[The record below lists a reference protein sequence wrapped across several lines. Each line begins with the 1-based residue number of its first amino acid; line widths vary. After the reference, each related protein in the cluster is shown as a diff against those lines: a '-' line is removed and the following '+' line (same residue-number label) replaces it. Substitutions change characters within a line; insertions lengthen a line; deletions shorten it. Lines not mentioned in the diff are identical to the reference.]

1 MSKKKQ
7 TPDNNI
13 ITNRKAFHD
22 YFLEE
27 HFEAG
32 ISLQGW
38 EVKALRAKRIQIKE
52 SHVLVKDGEIFL
64 FGAYINPLPAAST
77 HVIADPSRT
86 RKLLLH
92 RHEIS
97 KLIGAVERD
106 GYTLAP
112 VNLYW
117 KNGRVKLNIAIAKGK
132 KAFDK
137 RAVKKDR
144 DWQRQKARVLK
155 KHNQ

>member
-1 MSKKKQ
+1 MSKKSKE
-7 TPDNNI
+7 TDNNI
-13 ITNRKAFHD
+13 ITNRKDFHD

-32 ISLQGW
+32 ISLMGW
-38 EVKALRAKRIQIKE
+38 EVKALRAGRVQIKE
-52 SHVLVKDGEIFL
+52 SHILVKDREIYL
-64 FGAYINPLPAAST
+64 FGAYITPLPAAST

-92 RHEIS
+92 GREIA
-97 KLIGAVERD
+97 KLIGAAQRD
-106 GYTLAP
+106 GYTLVP

-117 KNGRVKLNIAIAKGK
+117 KNGYVKVNLAIAKGK

-137 RAVKKDR
+137 RASEKDR
-144 DWQRQKARVLK
+144 DWSRQKERLMK
-155 KHNQ
+155 IH

>member
-1 MSKKKQ
+1 MSKKSKEQ
-7 TPDNNI
+7 DNNI

-32 ISLQGW
+32 IALEGW
-38 EVKALRAKRIQIKE
+38 EVKALRAGRIQIKE
-52 SHVLVKDGEIFL
+52 SHILVKSGEVFL
-64 FGAYINPLPAAST
+64 FGAYITPLPSAST

-92 RHEIS
+92 RN
-97 KLIGAVERD
+97 
-106 GYTLAP
+106 GYTLVP

-117 KNGRVKLNIAIAKGK
+117 KNGYVKVNLAIAKGK

-137 RAVKKDR
+137 RASEKDR
-144 DWQRQKARVLK
+144 DWARQKERLMK
-155 KHNQ
+155 IH

>member
-1 MSKKKQ
+1 MSKKSKE
-7 TPDNNI
+7 TDNNI
-13 ITNRKAFHD
+13 ITNREAFHD

-32 ISLQGW
+32 ISLMGW
-38 EVKALRAKRIQIKE
+38 EVKALRAGRVQIKE
-52 SHVLVKDGEIFL
+52 SHILVKDREIYL
-64 FGAYINPLPAAST
+64 FGAYITPLPAAST

-92 RHEIS
+92 GREIA
-97 KLIGAVERD
+97 KLIGAAQRD
-106 GYTLAP
+106 GYTLVP

-117 KNGRVKLNIAIAKGK
+117 KNGYVKVNLAIAKGK

-137 RAVKKDR
+137 RASEKDR
-144 DWQRQKARVLK
+144 DWSRQKERLMK
-155 KHNQ
+155 IH

>member
-1 MSKKKQ
+1 MSKKSKE
-7 TPDNNI
+7 TDNNI
-13 ITNRKAFHD
+13 ITNRKAFYD

-32 ISLQGW
+32 ISLMGW
-38 EVKALRAKRIQIKE
+38 EVKALRAGRVQIKE
-52 SHVLVKDGEIFL
+52 SHILVKDREIYL
-64 FGAYINPLPAAST
+64 FGAYITPLPAAST

-92 RHEIS
+92 GREIA
-97 KLIGAVERD
+97 KLIGAAQRD
-106 GYTLAP
+106 GYTLVP

-117 KNGRVKLNIAIAKGK
+117 KNGYVKVNLAIAKGK

-137 RAVKKDR
+137 RASEKDR
-144 DWQRQKARVLK
+144 DWSRQKERLMK
-155 KHNQ
+155 IH

>member
-1 MSKKKQ
+1 MSKKSKE
-7 TPDNNI
+7 TGNNI

-32 ISLQGW
+32 ISLMGW
-38 EVKALRAKRIQIKE
+38 EVKALRAGRVQIKE
-52 SHVLVKDGEIFL
+52 SHILVKDREIYL
-64 FGAYINPLPAAST
+64 FGAYITPLPAAST

-92 RHEIS
+92 SREIAR
-97 KLIGAVERD
+97 LIGAAQRD
-106 GYTLAP
+106 GYTLIP

-117 KNGRVKLNIAIAKGK
+117 KNGYVKVNLAIAKGK

-137 RAVKKDR
+137 RASEKDR
-144 DWQRQKARVLK
+144 DWSRQKERLMK
-155 KHNQ
+155 IH

>member
-1 MSKKKQ
+1 MSKKSKE
-7 TPDNNI
+7 TDNNI
-13 ITNRKAFHD
+13 ITNREAFHD

-32 ISLQGW
+32 ISLMGW
-38 EVKALRAKRIQIKE
+38 EVKALRAGRVQIKE
-52 SHVLVKDGEIFL
+52 SHILVKDREIYL
-64 FGAYINPLPAAST
+64 FGAYITPLPAAST

-92 RHEIS
+92 GREIA
-97 KLIGAVERD
+97 KLIGATQRD
-106 GYTLAP
+106 GYTLVP

-117 KNGRVKLNIAIAKGK
+117 KNGYVKVNLAIAKGK

-137 RAVKKDR
+137 RASEKDR
-144 DWQRQKARVLK
+144 DWSRQKERLMK
-155 KHNQ
+155 IH

>member
-1 MSKKKQ
+1 MSKKSKE
-7 TPDNNI
+7 TDNNI
-13 ITNRKAFHD
+13 ITNRKVFHD

-32 ISLQGW
+32 ISLMGW
-38 EVKALRAKRIQIKE
+38 EVKALRAGRVQIKE
-52 SHVLVKDGEIFL
+52 SHILVKDLEIYL
-64 FGAYINPLPAAST
+64 FGAYITPLPAAST

-92 RHEIS
+92 GREIA
-97 KLIGAVERD
+97 KLIGAAQRD
-106 GYTLAP
+106 GYTLVP

-117 KNGRVKLNIAIAKGK
+117 KNGYVKVNLAIAKGK

-137 RAVKKDR
+137 RASEKDR
-144 DWQRQKARVLK
+144 DWSRQKERLMK
-155 KHNQ
+155 IH

>member
-1 MSKKKQ
+1 MSKKSKE
-7 TPDNNI
+7 TDNNI

-32 ISLQGW
+32 ISLMGW
-38 EVKALRAKRIQIKE
+38 EVKALRAGRV
-52 SHVLVKDGEIFL
+52 HVKDREIYL
-64 FGAYINPLPAAST
+64 FGAYITPLPAAST

-92 RHEIS
+92 GREIA
-97 KLIGAVERD
+97 KLIGAAQRD
-106 GYTLAP
+106 GYTLVP

-117 KNGRVKLNIAIAKGK
+117 KNGYVKVNLAIAKGK

-137 RAVKKDR
+137 RASEKDR
-144 DWQRQKARVLK
+144 DWSRQKERLMK
-155 KHNQ
+155 IH

>member
-1 MSKKKQ
+1 MSKKSKE
-7 TPDNNI
+7 TDNNI
-13 ITNRKAFHD
+13 ITNRKAFYD

-32 ISLQGW
+32 ISLMGW
-38 EVKALRAKRIQIKE
+38 EVKALRAGRVQIKE
-52 SHVLVKDGEIFL
+52 SHILVKDREIYL
-64 FGAYINPLPAAST
+64 FGAYITPLPAAST

-92 RHEIS
+92 GREIA
-97 KLIGAVERD
+97 KLIGAAQRD
-106 GYTLAP
+106 GYTLVP

-117 KNGRVKLNIAIAKGK
+117 KNGYVKVNLAIAKGK

-137 RAVKKDR
+137 RASETDR
-144 DWQRQKARVLK
+144 DWSRQNERLMKI
-155 KHNQ
+155 H

>member
-1 MSKKKQ
+1 MSKKSKE
-7 TPDNNI
+7 TDNNI

-32 ISLQGW
+32 ISLMGW
-38 EVKALRAKRIQIKE
+38 EVKALRAGRVQIKE
-52 SHVLVKDGEIFL
+52 SHILVKDREIYL
-64 FGAYINPLPAAST
+64 FGAYITPLPAAST

-92 RHEIS
+92 GREIA
-97 KLIGAVERD
+97 KLIGAAQRD
-106 GYTLAP
+106 GYTLVP
-112 VNLYW
+112 VNLYCN
-117 KNGRVKLNIAIAKGK
+117 NGSVKVNLAIAKGK

-137 RAVKKDR
+137 RASEKDR
-144 DWQRQKARVLK
+144 DWSRQKERLMK
-155 KHNQ
+155 IH